1 MLLTKILVYILK
13 MSKYIVSFLFSNP
26 FNELTVVGQRDYK
39 FECYSNNVYLTK
51 GYKNNYFYNLN
62 TREGNLVN
70 IDQKNACSK
79 IYNLYIEI
87 DNGKYIIDGDNEI
100 LVNLKLLNE
109 TPYSSSFGEENI
121 NKSFEEIIRPQNK
134 LMFENFES
142 IYSQFYKKYPTKS
155 RRELT
160 HMASQELERR
170 QRNTG
175 AYDLRDFIENIYQI
189 FLFLPKGVIYGIFS
203 MIKGDEERILKITDI
218 KSLFIFILEYF
229 LINNPIDGIMFL
241 FNSEY
246 ENNPFDIIIT
256 ANRKICVP
264 YKRGNLTYLI
274 LKTENGK
281 LNVII
286 PPWTGVLNIEKQSKN
301 LDKFFISGDALNYS
315 VKCFNKQNL
324 DFKNLNI
331 EKWESGT
338 YDYKT
343 MILILT
349 NIAAVSNTKYIIYKH
364 NVMERDFALNMIID
378 DLLNANG

>member
-1 MLLTKILVYILK
+1 